1 MKKAKITAKQAA
13 KEAFIPVLLELAR
26 TYQAFTRSSD
36 AHVRSLG
43 LTSPQF
49 DVISTL
55 GNTPGMPLNK
65 LAEQT
70 LITKGTLTGI
80 LDRLERKGL
89 LRREV
94 PPDNRR
100 SFLAVLTPRGERVFE
115 EVFPEHVTHLK
126 QFFGKLSQNELE
138 QTIVALRRLREIF

>member
-1 MKKAKITAKQAA
+1 MKKAKVTAKAAA
-13 KEAFIPVLLELAR
+13 KESFIPVVRELAR
-26 TYQAFTRSSD
+26 TYQAFARYSD
-36 AHVRSLG
+36 THVRRLG

-70 LITKGTLTGI
+70 LITKGTMTGI
-80 LDRLERKGL
+80 LDRLEHKGL

-100 SFLAVLTPRGERVFE
+100 SFVAVLTPEGARVFE
-115 EVFPEHVTHLK
+115 EVFPQHVAHLK
-126 QFFGKLSQNELE
+126 QRFGQLSKEERE
-138 QTIVALRRLREIF
+138 QTTLVLRRLRELF

>member
-1 MKKAKITAKQAA
+1 MKKAKVTAKAAA
-13 KEAFIPVLLELAR
+13 KESFIPVVRELAR
-26 TYQAFTRSSD
+26 TYQAFARYSD
-36 AHVRSLG
+36 THVRRLG

-70 LITKGTLTGI
+70 LITKGTMTGI
-80 LDRLERKGL
+80 LDRLEQKGL

-100 SFLAVLTPRGERVFE
+100 SFLAVLTPKGERVFE
-115 EVFPEHVTHLK
+115 EVFPKHIAHVK
-126 QFFGKLSQNELE
+126 QRFGEFDKKDME
-138 QTIVALRRLREIF
+138 QTIAALRRLRELF